1 MDRFGARGARSPPW
15 TGSHPIPGT
24 IRTVTMQRST
34 ARPTGTFHA
43 LMLMARP
50 SQVALVV
57 LVFAA
62 GALVGAWRGT
72 VRGGADVAE
81 AWTVT
86 SGLALLVMSTV
97 AVHWANEAAD
107 AVTDARSQRTAFS
120 GGSGALAASG
130 LSPEVP
136 LRLALALAGLT
147 AVVAVAVAVAGAI
160 APTALILLLAG
171 LAGGLAYSLPPVAA
185 MRRGMGEP
193 LNALLGGLVLP
204 LYGVAVVAGR
214 VEAVDL
220 LAFLPLTF
228 VVLCSVLATAWP
240 DREADAATGK
250 RTLQVRW
257 PVGRLRALH
266 AGGIAAWSVT
276 TLAVIATD
284 ALPFPAAG
292 LLVAPLLLLGHAW
305 YTTDRS
311 PWPSVAAM
319 VGLIGITTV
328 ALLVGLA

>member
-1 MDRFGARGARSPPW
+1 
-15 TGSHPIPGT
+15 
-24 IRTVTMQRST
+24 
-34 ARPTGTFHA
+34 
-43 LMLMARP
+43 MARP
-50 SQVALVV
+50 SQVALVI

-62 GALVGAWRGT
+62 GALLGAWRGP
-72 VRGGADVAE
+72 VSDAD
-81 AWTVT
+81 AWSVT
-86 SGLALLVMSTV
+86 SGLVLLVMATV

-107 AVTDARSQRTAFS
+107 AATDARSRRTAFS

-130 LSPEVP
+130 LSPGVP

-147 AVVAVAVAVAGAI
+147 AVVAVALAAAGAI
-160 APTALILLLAG
+160 ATPTLVLLLAG

-185 MRRGMGEP
+185 MRRGPGEL
-193 LNALLGGLVLP
+193 LNALLGGLALP
-204 LYGVAVVAGR
+204 LYGVAVVTGGLEPLD
-214 VEAVDL
+214 V
-220 LAFLPLTF
+220 LAFLPFTC

-257 PVGRLRALH
+257 SVGRLRRLH
-266 AGGIAAWSVT
+266 AAGMTAWLVT
-276 TLAVIATD
+276 TLAVIAAD
-284 ALPFPAAG
+284 ALPLPAAG

-311 PWPSVAAM
+311 PWPSVAAL
-319 VGLIGITTV
+319 VGSIGITTV